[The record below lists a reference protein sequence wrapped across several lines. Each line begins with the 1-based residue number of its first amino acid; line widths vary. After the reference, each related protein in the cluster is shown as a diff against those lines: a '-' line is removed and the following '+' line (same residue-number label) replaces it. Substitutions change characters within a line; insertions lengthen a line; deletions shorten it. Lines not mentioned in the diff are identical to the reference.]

1 MLLIKDYYRVAFENR
16 LRTNQLGD
24 VDDYNLKLAKLK
36 NNSYPLPY
44 SFKGDYTEH
53 LAHENLFRRFGTVIH
68 TEIEEGTV
76 VCMDVMPEP
85 EIIDENQSYPS
96 PHEMRYPCLRCRS
109 HKLAML
115 GKIPCSFVDDT
126 RFDLAGYVYRE
137 IGHCFGRAEEN
148 ICLNGIGQ
156 TKPKG
161 LLHSAEIGVT
171 ASTLTADAVI
181 ELFFSLDKQYRKNAV
196 WVMNDETAMTL
207 RMLKDS
213 AGNFLWRSTDDTIF
227 SHTVVISNY
236 INDSTIVFGNLSYYW
251 LIERQPLA
259 VRPLNELYAQ
269 ESCLGLAAS
278 ERIDG
283 KLVRSEAVK
292 LFKLN

>member
-1 MLLIKDYYRVAFENR
+1 MLLTKDYYRVAFENR

-85 EIIDENQSYPS
+85 EIVDENQSYPS

-137 IGHCFGRAEEN
+137 FGHCFSRAEEN

-156 TKPKG
+156 TEPKG

-236 INDSTIVFGNLSYYW
+236 INDSTIVFGDLSYYW
-251 LIERQPLA
+251 LIEHQPLA

>member
-196 WVMNDETAMTL
+196 WVMNDETAMRL

-236 INDSTIVFGNLSYYW
+236 INDSTIVFGDLSYYW

>member
-1 MLLIKDYYRVAFENR
+1 MLLTKDYYRIAFENR

-53 LAHENLFRRFGTVIH
+53 LTHENLFRRFGTVIH

-85 EIIDENQSYPS
+85 EIVDENQSYPS

-126 RFDLAGYVYRE
+126 RLDLAGYVYRE
-137 IGHCFGRAEEN
+137 FGHCFGRAEEN
-148 ICLNGIGQ
+148 IRLNGIGQ
-156 TKPKG
+156 TEPKG

-181 ELFFSLDKQYRKNAV
+181 ELFFSLDKQYRRNAV

-213 AGNFLWRSTDDTIF
+213 AGNFLWRNTDDTIF

>member
-1 MLLIKDYYRVAFENR
+1 MLLTKDYYRIAFENR

-53 LAHENLFRRFGTVIH
+53 LTHENLFRRFGTVIH

-85 EIIDENQSYPS
+85 EIVDENQSYPS

-137 IGHCFGRAEEN
+137 FGHCFGRAEEN

-156 TKPKG
+156 TEPKG

-181 ELFFSLDKQYRKNAV
+181 ELFFSLDKQYRRNAV

-213 AGNFLWRSTDDTIF
+213 AGNFLWRNTDDTIF

-259 VRPLNELYAQ
+259 VQ
-269 ESCLGLAAS
+269 CH
-278 ERIDG
+278 
-283 KLVRSEAVK
+283 
-292 LFKLN
+292 

>member
-1 MLLIKDYYRVAFENR
+1 MLLTKDYYRIAFENR

-53 LAHENLFRRFGTVIH
+53 LTHENLFHRFGTVIH

-85 EIIDENQSYPS
+85 EIVDENQSYPS

-137 IGHCFGRAEEN
+137 FGHCFGRAEEN

-156 TKPKG
+156 TEPKW

-181 ELFFSLDKQYRKNAV
+181 ELFFSLDKQYRRNAV
-196 WVMNDETAMTL
+196 WVMNDETAMIL

-213 AGNFLWRSTDDTIF
+213 AGNFLWRNTDDTIF

-236 INDSTIVFGNLSYYW
+236 INDSTIVFGDLSYYW

-278 ERIDG
+278 ERIDS
-283 KLVRSEAVK
+283 KLVRPEAVK

>member
-1 MLLIKDYYRVAFENR
+1 MLLTKDYYRVAFENR

-236 INDSTIVFGNLSYYW
+236 INDSTIVFGDLSYYW

>member
-156 TKPKG
+156 TEPKG

-236 INDSTIVFGNLSYYW
+236 INDSTIVFGDLSYYW

>member
-181 ELFFSLDKQYRKNAV
+181 ELFFNLDKQYRKNAV

-236 INDSTIVFGNLSYYW
+236 INDSTIVFGDLSYYW

>member
-16 LRTNQLGD
+16 LRTNKLGD

-236 INDSTIVFGNLSYYW
+236 INDSTIVFGDLSYYW

>member
-1 MLLIKDYYRVAFENR
+1 MLLTKDYYRVAFENR

-53 LAHENLFRRFGTVIH
+53 LTHENLFRRFGTVIH

-85 EIIDENQSYPS
+85 EIVDENQSYPS

-126 RFDLAGYVYRE
+126 RFDLAGYVYME
-137 IGHCFGRAEEN
+137 FGHCFGRAEEN

-156 TKPKG
+156 AEPKG

-181 ELFFSLDKQYRKNAV
+181 ELFFSLNKQYRKNAV

-213 AGNFLWRSTDDTIF
+213 AGNFLWRSTDDMIF

-236 INDSTIVFGNLSYYW
+236 INDSTIVFGDLSYYW

>member
-236 INDSTIVFGNLSYYW
+236 INDSTIVFRDLSYYW

>member
-236 INDSTIVFGNLSYYW
+236 INDSTIVFGDLSYYW

-283 KLVRSEAVK
+283 KLVRLEAVK

>member
-1 MLLIKDYYRVAFENR
+1 MLLTKDYYRVAFENR

-85 EIIDENQSYPS
+85 EIVDENQSYPS
-96 PHEMRYPCLRCRS
+96 PHEMCYPCLRCRS

-126 RFDLAGYVYRE
+126 RFDLAGYVYKE
-137 IGHCFGRAEEN
+137 FSHCFGRVEKN

-156 TKPKG
+156 TEPKG

-181 ELFFSLDKQYRKNAV
+181 ELFFSLNKQYRRNAV

-213 AGNFLWRSTDDTIF
+213 AGNFLWRNTDDTIF

-236 INDSTIVFGNLSYYW
+236 INDSTIVFGDLSYYW

-269 ESCLGLAAS
+269 ESCLGLAA
-278 ERIDG
+278 
-283 KLVRSEAVK
+283 
-292 LFKLN
+292 

>member
-1 MLLIKDYYRVAFENR
+1 MLLTKDYYRVAFENR

-181 ELFFSLDKQYRKNAV
+181 ELFFSLDKQYRRNAV

-213 AGNFLWRSTDDTIF
+213 AGNFLWRNTDDTIF

>member
-1 MLLIKDYYRVAFENR
+1 MLLTKDYYRVAFENR

-76 VCMDVMPEP
+76 VCMDVMPVP
-85 EIIDENQSYPS
+85 EIVDENQSYPS

-126 RFDLAGYVYRE
+126 RFDLAGYVYRKF
-137 IGHCFGRAEEN
+137 GHCFGRAEEN
-148 ICLNGIGQ
+148 ICLNGIGP
-156 TKPKG
+156 TEPKG

-181 ELFFSLDKQYRKNAV
+181 ELFFSLEKQYRKNAV

-236 INDSTIVFGNLSYYW
+236 INDSTIVFGDLSYYW

-278 ERIDG
+278 ERTS
-283 KLVRSEAVK
+283 LPSMRSEAVK

>member
-85 EIIDENQSYPS
+85 EIIDETQSYPS

-236 INDSTIVFGNLSYYW
+236 INDSTIVFGDLSYYW

>member
-24 VDDYNLKLAKLK
+24 VDDYNLKLTKLK

-236 INDSTIVFGNLSYYW
+236 INDSTIVFGDLSYYW

>member
-126 RFDLAGYVYRE
+126 RFDLACYVYRE

-236 INDSTIVFGNLSYYW
+236 INDSTIVFGDLSYYW

>member
-181 ELFFSLDKQYRKNAV
+181 ELFFSLDKQYRRNAV

-236 INDSTIVFGNLSYYW
+236 INDSTIVFGDLSYYW

>member
-1 MLLIKDYYRVAFENR
+1 MLLTKDYYRTAFENR

-68 TEIEEGTV
+68 TEIEGGTV

-85 EIIDENQSYPS
+85 EIVDENQSYPS

-137 IGHCFGRAEEN
+137 FGHCFGRAEEN

-156 TKPKG
+156 TEPKG
-161 LLHSAEIGVT
+161 LLHSDEIVVT
-171 ASTLTADAVI
+171 ACTVTADAVI
-181 ELFFSLDKQYRKNAV
+181 ELFFSLDKQYRRNAV

-213 AGNFLWRSTDDTIF
+213 AGNFLWRNTDDTIF

>member
-1 MLLIKDYYRVAFENR
+1 MLLTKDYYRVAFENR

-36 NNSYPLPY
+36 SNSYPLPY

-85 EIIDENQSYPS
+85 EIVDENQSYPS

-137 IGHCFGRAEEN
+137 FGHCFGRAEEN
-148 ICLNGIGQ
+148 ICLNGISQ
-156 TKPKG
+156 AEPKG

-171 ASTLTADAVI
+171 ANTLTADAVI
-181 ELFFSLDKQYRKNAV
+181 ELFFSLDKQYRRNAV

-236 INDSTIVFGNLSYYW
+236 INDSTIVFGDLSYYW

>member
-236 INDSTIVFGNLSYYW
+236 INDSTILFGDLSYYW

>member
-236 INDSTIVFGNLSYYW
+236 INDSTIVFGDLSYYW

>member
-1 MLLIKDYYRVAFENR
+1 MLLTKDYYRVAFENR

-68 TEIEEGTV
+68 TEIEERTV

-85 EIIDENQSYPS
+85 KIVDENQSYPS
-96 PHEMRYPCLRCRS
+96 PHEMRYPC
-109 HKLAML
+109 
-115 GKIPCSFVDDT
+115 
-126 RFDLAGYVYRE
+126 
-137 IGHCFGRAEEN
+137 
-148 ICLNGIGQ
+148 
-156 TKPKG
+156 
-161 LLHSAEIGVT
+161 
-171 ASTLTADAVI
+171 
-181 ELFFSLDKQYRKNAV
+181 
-196 WVMNDETAMTL
+196 
-207 RMLKDS
+207 
-213 AGNFLWRSTDDTIF
+213 

-236 INDSTIVFGNLSYYW
+236 INDSTIVFGDLSYYW

-283 KLVRSEAVK
+283 KLVRSETVK

>member
-1 MLLIKDYYRVAFENR
+1 MLLTKDYYRIAFENR

-53 LAHENLFRRFGTVIH
+53 LTHENLFRRFGTVIH

-85 EIIDENQSYPS
+85 EIVDENQSYPS

-137 IGHCFGRAEEN
+137 FGQCFGRAEEN

-156 TKPKG
+156 TEPKG

-181 ELFFSLDKQYRKNAV
+181 ELFFSLDKQYRRNAV

-213 AGNFLWRSTDDTIF
+213 AGNFLWRNTDDTIF

>member
-1 MLLIKDYYRVAFENR
+1 
-16 LRTNQLGD
+16 
-24 VDDYNLKLAKLK
+24 
-36 NNSYPLPY
+36 
-44 SFKGDYTEH
+44 
-53 LAHENLFRRFGTVIH
+53 
-68 TEIEEGTV
+68 
-76 VCMDVMPEP
+76 MDVMSEP
-85 EIIDENQSYPS
+85 KIVDENQSYPS

-126 RFDLAGYVYRE
+126 RFELAGYVYRE

-148 ICLNGIGQ
+148 ICLKGIGQ
-156 TKPKG
+156 TEPKG

-213 AGNFLWRSTDDTIF
+213 TGNFLWKSTDDTIF

-236 INDSTIVFGNLSYYW
+236 INDSTIVFGDLSYYW

>member
-1 MLLIKDYYRVAFENR
+1 MLLTKDYYRIAFENR

-53 LAHENLFRRFGTVIH
+53 LTHENLFRRFGTVIH

-85 EIIDENQSYPS
+85 EIVDENQSYPS

-137 IGHCFGRAEEN
+137 FGHCFCRAEEN

-156 TKPKG
+156 TEPKG

-181 ELFFSLDKQYRKNAV
+181 ELFFSLDKQYRRNAV

-213 AGNFLWRSTDDTIF
+213 AGNFLWRNTDDTIF

>member
-213 AGNFLWRSTDDTIF
+213 TGNFLWRSTDDTIF

-236 INDSTIVFGNLSYYW
+236 INDSTIVFGDLSYYW

>member
-156 TKPKG
+156 TKPKR

-236 INDSTIVFGNLSYYW
+236 INDSTIVFGDLSYYW

>member
-236 INDSTIVFGNLSYYW
+236 INDSTIVFGDLSYYW

-259 VRPLNELYAQ
+259 VRPLNEIYAQ

>member
-1 MLLIKDYYRVAFENR
+1 
-16 LRTNQLGD
+16 
-24 VDDYNLKLAKLK
+24 
-36 NNSYPLPY
+36 
-44 SFKGDYTEH
+44 
-53 LAHENLFRRFGTVIH
+53 
-68 TEIEEGTV
+68 
-76 VCMDVMPEP
+76 MDVMPEP
-85 EIIDENQSYPS
+85 KIVDENQSYPS

-148 ICLNGIGQ
+148 ICLKGIGQ
-156 TKPKG
+156 TEPKG

-236 INDSTIVFGNLSYYW
+236 INDSTIVFGDLSYYW
-251 LIERQPLA
+251 LLERQPLA

>member
-1 MLLIKDYYRVAFENR
+1 MLLTKDYYRVAFENR
-16 LRTNQLGD
+16 LRSDQLGD

-53 LAHENLFRRFGTVIH
+53 LAHENLFCRFGTVIH

-85 EIIDENQSYPS
+85 EIVDENQSYPS
-96 PHEMRYPCLRCRS
+96 PHEMRYPYLRCRS

-126 RFDLAGYVYRE
+126 RFELAGYVYRE

-148 ICLNGIGQ
+148 ICLKGIGQ
-156 TKPKG
+156 TEPKG

-213 AGNFLWRSTDDTIF
+213 TGNFLWKSTDDTIF

-236 INDSTIVFGNLSYYW
+236 INDSTIVFGDLSYYW
-251 LIERQPLA
+251 RIERQPLA

>member
-1 MLLIKDYYRVAFENR
+1 MLLTKDYYRVAFENR

-76 VCMDVMPEP
+76 VCMDVMSEP
-85 EIIDENQSYPS
+85 KIVDENQSYPS

-126 RFDLAGYVYRE
+126 RFELAGYVYRE

-156 TKPKG
+156 AEPKG

-181 ELFFSLDKQYRKNAV
+181 ELFFSLDKQYRRNAV
-196 WVMNDETAMTL
+196 WVMNDETAMAL

-213 AGNFLWRSTDDTIF
+213 TGNFLWRSTDDTIF

-236 INDSTIVFGNLSYYW
+236 INDSTIVFGDLSYYW

-259 VRPLNELYAQ
+259 VRPLNEFYAQ

-278 ERIDG
+278 ESIDG

>member
-181 ELFFSLDKQYRKNAV
+181 DLFFSLDKQYRKNAV

-236 INDSTIVFGNLSYYW
+236 INDSTIVFGDLSYYW

>member
-85 EIIDENQSYPS
+85 EIIDENQSYPP

-236 INDSTIVFGNLSYYW
+236 INDSTIVFGDLSYYW

>member
-1 MLLIKDYYRVAFENR
+1 MLLTKDYYRVAFENR

-85 EIIDENQSYPS
+85 EIVDENQSYPS

-109 HKLAML
+109 HKLAIL
-115 GKIPCSFVDDT
+115 GKIPCNFVDDT

-156 TKPKG
+156 AEPKG
-161 LLHSAEIGVT
+161 LLHSAEISVT

-181 ELFFSLDKQYRKNAV
+181 ELFFSLDKQYRKKAV
-196 WVMNDETAMTL
+196 LVMNDETAMTL

-213 AGNFLWRSTDDTIF
+213 AGNFPWRSTDDMIF

-236 INDSTIVFGNLSYYW
+236 IKDSTIVFGDLSYYW

-269 ESCLGLAAS
+269 ESCLGLIAT
-278 ERIDG
+278 ERIDS
-283 KLVRSEAVK
+283 KLVRPEAVK